1 MRKKIIFIGNSIV
14 AGYPWGKSKS
24 FTGVLRRILKDGDGD
39 PAGPPAFAKSTGFDI
54 INKGVNGD
62 TTAGISARFD
72 ADVLSHKPDIVFYL
86 TGANDFIYREANPK
100 EAFGNLEALAK
111 RADEIGAVSVYITPT
126 PVDAGKAGY
135 MWLAGCGISY
145 DAVNRDLAD
154 FSEMLKGSGRPFVDM
169 NSLYQDYI
177 EELGDPDLAY
187 LDGVHPTPDG
197 HVFMAVKVL
206 ELIEREKLYQ

>member
-1 MRKKIIFIGNSIV
+1 MRKKVIFIGNSIV
-14 AGYPWGKSKS
+14 AGYPWGKGKS

-39 PAGPPAFAKSTGFDI
+39 PAGVPAFAKSTGFDI

-62 TTAGISARFD
+62 TTAGIAARFE

-86 TGANDFIYREANPK
+86 TGANDFIYREAGPE
-100 EAFGNLEALAK
+100 EAFNNLERLAK
-111 RADEIGAVSVYITPT
+111 QADEIGAVSVYITPT

-154 FSEMLKGSGRPFVDM
+154 FSEMLKDSGRPFVDM
-169 NSLYQDYI
+169 NRLYQDYI

-197 HVFMAVKVL
+197 HEFMARQVL
-206 ELIEREKLYQ
+206 DVIGKEELYK

>member
-1 MRKKIIFIGNSIV
+1 MRKKIVFIGNSIV

-62 TTAGISARFD
+62 TTAGIAARFGE
-72 ADVLSHKPDIVFYL
+72 DVLRHDPDIVFFL
-86 TGANDFIYREANPK
+86 TGANDFIYREAGPE
-100 EAFGNLEALAK
+100 EAFDNLQALAAQ
-111 RADEIGAVSVYITPT
+111 ADKVGAVSVFITPT
-126 PVDAGKAGY
+126 PVDADKAGY

-145 DAVNRDLAD
+145 DAVNRDLER
-154 FSEMLKGSGRPFVDM
+154 FSEMLKGTGRPYVDM
-169 NSLYQDYI
+169 NRLYREYV

-197 HVFMAVKVL
+197 HKFMARQVL
-206 ELIEREKLYQ
+206 NVIEKEALYK

>member
-1 MRKKIIFIGNSIV
+1 MRKKVIFIGNSIV
-14 AGYPWGKSKS
+14 AGYPWGKGKS

-39 PAGPPAFAKSTGFDI
+39 PAGVPAFAKSTGFDI

-62 TTAGISARFD
+62 TTAGIAARFE

-86 TGANDFIYREANPK
+86 TGANDFIYREADPE
-100 EAFGNLEALAK
+100 EAFNNLERLAK
-111 RADEIGAVSVYITPT
+111 QADEIGAVSVYITPT

-154 FSEMLKGSGRPFVDM
+154 FSEMLKDSGRPFVDM
-169 NSLYQDYI
+169 NRLYQDYI

-197 HVFMAVKVL
+197 HVFMARQVL
-206 ELIEREKLYQ
+206 DVIEKEELYK

>member
-1 MRKKIIFIGNSIV
+1 MRKKVIFIGNSIV
-14 AGYPWGKSKS
+14 AGYPWGKGKS

-39 PAGPPAFAKSTGFDI
+39 PAGVPAFAKSTGFDI

-62 TTAGISARFD
+62 TTAGIAARFE

-86 TGANDFIYREANPK
+86 TGANDFIYREAGPE
-100 EAFGNLEALAK
+100 EAFNNLERLAK
-111 RADEIGAVSVYITPT
+111 QADEIGAVSVYITPT

-154 FSEMLKGSGRPFVDM
+154 FSEMLKGSDRPFVDM
-169 NSLYQDYI
+169 NRLYQDYI

-197 HVFMAVKVL
+197 HEFMARQVL
-206 ELIEREKLYQ
+206 GVIEKEELYK

>member
-1 MRKKIIFIGNSIV
+1 MRKKMIFIGNSIV

-39 PAGPPAFAKSTGFDI
+39 SAGAPAFAKSTGFDI

-62 TTAGISARFD
+62 TTAGIAARFK

-86 TGANDFIYREANPK
+86 TGANDFIYREAGPE
-100 EAFGNLEALAK
+100 EAFGNLEGLAK

-154 FSEMLKGSGRPFVDM
+154 FSEMLKGSGRLFVDM
-169 NSLYQDYI
+169 NRLYQDYI

-197 HVFMAVKVL
+197 HKFMARQVL
-206 ELIEREKLYQ
+206 DVIEKEELYK

>member
-1 MRKKIIFIGNSIV
+1 MRKKMIFIGNSIV
-14 AGYPWGKSKS
+14 AGYPWGKGKS

-39 PAGPPAFAKSTGFDI
+39 LAGVPAFAKSTGFDI

-62 TTAGISARFD
+62 TTAGIAARFE

-86 TGANDFIYREANPK
+86 TGANDFIYREAGPE
-100 EAFGNLEALAK
+100 EAFNNLERLAK
-111 RADEIGAVSVYITPT
+111 QADEIGAVSVYITPT

-154 FSEMLKGSGRPFVDM
+154 FSEMLKGSGRLFVDM
-169 NSLYQDYI
+169 NRLYQDYI

-197 HVFMAVKVL
+197 HKFMARQVL
-206 ELIEREKLYQ
+206 DVIEKEELYK